1 MTISQHDLDQLLIHD
16 GHGFTIV
23 SQNPNGSRSTYTGRG
38 VARFLENPVNRELPH
53 RVTDSHR
60 QLVYCRDQQ
69 GLLQF
74 GNAEQLVMKMREKR

>member
-23 SQNPNGSRSTYTGRG
+23 SRNPNGSRSTYTGRG
-38 VARFLENPVNRELPH
+38 VARFLEDPVNRGLPH
-53 RVTDSHR
+53 RVTDGHR

-69 GLLQF
+69 GLVHLS
-74 GNAEQLVMKMREKR
+74 NAERLVLHMLGKR